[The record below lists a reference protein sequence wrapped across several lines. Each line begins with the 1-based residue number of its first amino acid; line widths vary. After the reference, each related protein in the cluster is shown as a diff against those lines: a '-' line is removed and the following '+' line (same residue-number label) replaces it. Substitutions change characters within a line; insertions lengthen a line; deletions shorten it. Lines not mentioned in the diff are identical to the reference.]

1 MYGFLSLYLVTV
13 LPPRLP
19 SPRLIHS
26 TESEVCNLEA
36 TLAADQEVGGLDVA
50 VHDVVAVEV
59 GHPPQQHQHVAL
71 DVGDGQG
78 VL

>member
-1 MYGFLSLYLVTV
+1 MTV

-19 SPRLIHS
+19 SPRLIHP
-26 TESEVCNLEA
+26 TEPEVCNLEA
-36 TLAADQEVGGLDVA
+36 TLGADQEVGGLDVA

-59 GHPPQQHQHVAL
+59 GHAPQQHQHVAL
-71 DVGDGQG
+71 DVRDGQG

>member
-1 MYGFLSLYLVTV
+1 MTV
-13 LPPRLP
+13 LPPSLP
-19 SPRLIHS
+19 SPRVIHP

-36 TLAADQEVGGLDVA
+36 TVRADQEVGGLDVA

-59 GHPPQQHQHVAL
+59 GHAPKQHQHVAL
-71 DVGDGQG
+71 DVRNGQG

>member
-1 MYGFLSLYLVTV
+1 MTV

-19 SPRLIHS
+19 SPRLIHP
-26 TESEVCNLEA
+26 TESKICNLEA
-36 TLAADQEVGGLDVA
+36 ALRADQEIGGLDVA

-59 GHPPQQHQHVAL
+59 GHAPKQHQHVAL